1 MHKLVKNLIFSFV
14 VFTLAISVNWFS
26 PVVAKGGNFELV
38 IVTHCPGTVTSG
50 SFVSVDF
57 TLKGVKNGI
66 PPYPTIKI
74 RKLGVMY
81 FAPDSLSGQPVAY
94 GPFVQ
99 DVEWN
104 IRGGKQDVNATIGP
118 INSNIA
124 SGGMVT
130 FLFFFIDKNG
140 DTVGDGTC
148 MTSSS

>member
-14 VFTLAISVNWFS
+14 VFSLAISVNWFS
-26 PVVAKGGNFELV
+26 PVVAKGGNFELD
-38 IVTHCPGTVTSG
+38 IVTHCPGTVTPG

-66 PPYPTIKI
+66 PPYPSIRI

-81 FAPDSLSGQPVAY
+81 FAPSSISEQPVAY

-99 DVEWN
+99 DVQWN
-104 IRGGKQDVNATIGP
+104 IRGAKQDVNATIGP
-118 INSNIA
+118 ITSDIA
-124 SGGMVT
+124 FGGMVT

-140 DTVGDGTC
+140 DTVGNKTC
-148 MTSSS
+148 MSSR